1 MRPITFIYDDLGL
14 LDTASDTVREQLRDL
29 VPMTPATEFADE
41 PIVLDAMPSLDH
53 SDDFMDRVIAMMTD
67 LHVVFT
73 LSALVG
79 ERTDLEAAL
88 AEPLTLATLNLA
100 GLRRFHGAFDGDYEW
115 DSDDNGLIVNWVS
128 GDEVVRLH
136 VPDPREGTDFTLTAI
151 GPHGNFEWR
160 SYSDLGV
167 DL

>member
-1 MRPITFIYDDLGL
+1 MRPLTFIYDDLGL
-14 LDTASDTVREQLRDL
+14 LESASDSVREQLRDL
-29 VPMTPATEFADE
+29 VEMTEKTEFSED

-53 SDDFMDRVIAMMTD
+53 ADDFMDRVIAMLTD

-79 ERTDLEAAL
+79 QRTDLEAAL

-115 DSDDNGLIVNWVS
+115 DSDENGLLVS
-128 GDEVVRLH
+128 WQNGDEVVRLH
-136 VPDPREGTDFTLTAI
+136 VPDPKEGTDFVLVAK
-151 GPHGNFEWR
+151 GPHGNFEWH
-160 SYSDLGV
+160 SYGDLGV
-167 DL
+167 AL

>member
-14 LDTASDTVREQLRDL
+14 LDSASDTVREQLRDL
-29 VPMTPATEFADE
+29 VVMTEKTEFTED
-41 PIVLDAMPSLDH
+41 PIVLDATPSLDH
-53 SDDFMDRVIAMMTD
+53 ADDFMDRVIAMSTD

-115 DSDDNGLIVNWVS
+115 DSDENGLIVSWEN

-136 VPDPREGTDFTLTAI
+136 VPDPKEGTDFVLVAK
-151 GPHGNFEWR
+151 GPYGDFEWR
-160 SYSDLGV
+160 SFGDLGV
-167 DL
+167 AL